1 MHSSVGILVWSHI
14 TWCRK
19 GFLRKQDNVI
29 HTESLNFFFK
39 RGIIDLSASFTLH
52 CKDSM
57 QKNDSFHEGTT
68 RHDCPASCPLSTF
81 NIGMLYTAAL
91 TYKSSQLVSNNIN
104 YICMPLSYYFIQ
116 LYSKTFLGVEDCSQ
130 ISWYKVN
137 LKSKYS
143 TYLWSVSKLELIVAH
158 MRRTFLCV
166 WIWSQQ

>member
-1 MHSSVGILVWSHI
+1 MLPADLLNRVIFFYATAQLESLSEAILLDAG
-14 TWCRK
+14 K
-19 GFLRKQDNVI
+19 GFCYSHWIFELF
-29 HTESLNFFFK
+29 FFFK
-39 RGIIDLSASFTLH
+39 EGIIDLSASFTLH

-57 QKNDSFHEGTT
+57 WKNNSFHEGTT

-137 LKSKYS
+137 LKSK
-143 TYLWSVSKLELIVAH
+143 I
-158 MRRTFLCV
+158 
-166 WIWSQQ
+166 